1 MTHLDKIGTIDFIDD
16 SGTLNL
22 RVHPS
27 ETGRLV
33 CQIGSSNIES
43 AYKAAC
49 AVNQWL
55 IKVQDDVA
63 GIDLNCGCPKSF
75 SVSGGMGSALLET
88 PELLTGV
95 F

>member
-49 AVNQWL
+49 AVNNGLLRYKMMW
-55 IKVQDDVA
+55 
-63 GIDLNCGCPKSF
+63 P
-75 SVSGGMGSALLET
+75 ALT
-88 PELLTGV
+88 LTVGV
-95 F
+95 RNHLA